1 MSDDPLEGEVTPQL
15 ANRVI
20 YGDKAA
26 LAQIFDVYR
35 LRLRR
40 IVNFRLDRRIYGRVD
55 PDDVLQEAYLNAQL
69 RMKSILSDRADT
81 LFIWLRKI
89 LNQTLADVH
98 RRHLGTK
105 KRSAKRDVSI
115 HGGWSTESTSVA
127 LAIHL
132 AGSLTSP
139 SQAALRAETAVQID
153 AALMT
158 LSPIDREIL
167 ALRHFE
173 ELSNT
178 EAAHVLG
185 MTTQAASMR
194 YVRALTRLKEV
205 LPAPQLSAMPDTQ

>member
-1 MSDDPLEGEVTPQL
+1 MSNVPLEPEVTPEL

-26 LAQIFDVYR
+26 LAQIFDLYR

-69 RMKSILSDRADT
+69 RMKSILADRAET

-89 LNQTLADVH
+89 LNQTLCDVH

-105 KRSAKRDVSI
+105 KRTAKRDVSI
-115 HGGWSTESTSVA
+115 HGGWSTESTSAA
-127 LAIHL
+127 LALHL
-132 AGSLTSP
+132 AGTLTSP
-139 SQAALRAETAVQID
+139 SQAALRTEMAAQID
-153 AALMT
+153 AALAT
-158 LSPIDREIL
+158 LSPVDREIL

-173 ELSNT
+173 ELSNG
-178 EAAHVLG
+178 EAAQVLG

-194 YVRALTRLKEV
+194 YVRALTRLREV
-205 LPAPQLSAMPDTQ
+205 LPAPQLSAAPDTQ

>member
-1 MSDDPLEGEVTPQL
+1 MSNIPLEPEVTPEL

-35 LRLRR
+35 MRLRR

-69 RMKSILSDRADT
+69 RMKSILADRAET

-115 HGGWSTESTSVA
+115 HGGWSTESTSAA

-132 AGSLTSP
+132 AGTLTSP
-139 SQAALRAETAVQID
+139 SQAALRAELAAQID
-153 AALMT
+153 AALAT
-158 LSPIDREIL
+158 LSPVDREIL

-173 ELSNT
+173 ELSNG
-178 EAAHVLG
+178 EAAQVLN

-194 YVRALTRLKEV
+194 YVRAPSRLRDV
-205 LPAPQLSAMPDTQ
+205 LPAPQLSAVPDTQ

>member
-1 MSDDPLEGEVTPQL
+1 MSIDPLEPEISPEL

-26 LAQIFDVYR
+26 LAQIFDIYR

-40 IVNFRLDRRIYGRVD
+40 IVNFRLDRRVYGRVD

-69 RMKSILSDRADT
+69 RMKSILGDRAET

-105 KRSAKRDVSI
+105 KRSAARDVSI
-115 HGGWSTESTSVA
+115 HGGWSTESTSAA

-132 AGSLTSP
+132 ADSLTSP
-139 SQAALRAETAVQID
+139 SQAALRAETAAQID
-153 AALMT
+153 AALAT
-158 LSPIDREIL
+158 LSPVDREIL

-173 ELSNT
+173 ELSNS

-185 MTTQAASMR
+185 MTSQAASMR
-194 YVRALTRLKEV
+194 YVRALTRLREV
-205 LPAPQLSAMPDTQ
+205 VPASQLSAITGTP

>member
-1 MSDDPLEGEVTPQL
+1 MSTDHPESELPRELV
-15 ANRVI
+15 NRVL

-26 LAQIFDVYR
+26 LAQVFDLYR

-40 IVNFRLDRRIYGRVD
+40 IVNFRLDRRVYGRVD

-69 RMKSILSDRADT
+69 RMKSLIQDRADT

-89 LNQTLADVH
+89 LNQTLCDVH
-98 RRHLGTK
+98 RRHLGTQ
-105 KRSAKRDVSI
+105 KRTAKRDVSI

-132 AGSLTSP
+132 VGSLTSP
-139 SQAALRAETAVQID
+139 SQAALRAETAAQIV
-153 AALMT
+153 AALATM
-158 LSPIDREIL
+158 SPIDREIL

-178 EAAHVLG
+178 EVADVLG

-194 YVRALTRLKEV
+194 YVRALTRLRDV
-205 LPAPQLSAMPDTQ
+205 LPAPAIPAVPGSD

>member
-1 MSDDPLEGEVTPQL
+1 MSNESFEPEISPEL

-26 LAQIFDVYR
+26 LAQIFDIYR
-35 LRLRR
+35 VRLRR

-69 RMKSILSDRADT
+69 RMKSILADRAET

-115 HGGWSTESTSVA
+115 HGGWSSESTSAA
-127 LAIHL
+127 LAVHL
-132 AGSLTSP
+132 AGTLTSP
-139 SQAALRAETAVQID
+139 SEAALRAELAHQID
-153 AALMT
+153 TALTT
-158 LSPIDREIL
+158 LSPVDREIL

-173 ELSNT
+173 ELSNS
-178 EAAHVLG
+178 EAAQVLG

-194 YVRALTRLKEV
+194 YVRALTRLREV
-205 LPAPQLSAMPDTQ
+205 LPAPQLAAMPDSQ

>member
-1 MSDDPLEGEVTPQL
+1 MSNIPLEPEVTPEL

-35 LRLRR
+35 MRLRR

-69 RMKSILSDRADT
+69 RMKSILADRAET

-105 KRSAKRDVSI
+105 KRARPNATSR
-115 HGGWSTESTSVA
+115 STA
-127 LAIHL
+127 
-132 AGSLTSP
+132 AGRP
-139 SQAALRAETAVQID
+139 NRPRPRWRFIW
-153 AALMT
+153 
-158 LSPIDREIL
+158 
-167 ALRHFE
+167 
-173 ELSNT
+173 
-178 EAAHVLG
+178 
-185 MTTQAASMR
+185 
-194 YVRALTRLKEV
+194 
-205 LPAPQLSAMPDTQ
+205 PAP

>member
-1 MSDDPLEGEVTPQL
+1 MYNTPHEPEVTPEL

-20 YGDKAA
+20 YGDKVA

-35 LRLRR
+35 QRLRR

-69 RMKSILSDRADT
+69 RMKSILADRAET

-115 HGGWSTESTSVA
+115 HGGWSTESTSAA

-139 SQAALRAETAVQID
+139 SQAALRAELATQID
-153 AALMT
+153 AALST
-158 LSPIDREIL
+158 LSPVDREIL

-173 ELSNT
+173 ELSNG
-178 EAAHVLG
+178 EAAQVLN

-194 YVRALTRLKEV
+194 YVRALTRLREV
-205 LPAPQLSAMPDTQ
+205 LPAPQLSAVPDAQ

>member
-1 MSDDPLEGEVTPQL
+1 MPNDPVETEVTPEL

-26 LAQIFDVYR
+26 LAQIFDLYR

-40 IVNFRLDRRIYGRVD
+40 IVNFRLDRRVYGRVD

-69 RMKSILSDRADT
+69 RMKSILADRVGT

-98 RRHLGTK
+98 RRHLGTQ
-105 KRSAKRDVSI
+105 KRSAKRDISI
-115 HGGWSTESTSVA
+115 HGGWSTESTSAA

-132 AGSLTSP
+132 TGSLTSP
-139 SQAALRAETAVQID
+139 SQAALRTELAAQID
-153 AALMT
+153 AALAN
-158 LSPIDREIL
+158 LSPVDREIL

-173 ELSNT
+173 ELSNS
-178 EAAHVLG
+178 EAAQVLG

-194 YVRALTRLKEV
+194 YVRALTRLREV
-205 LPAPQLSAMPDTQ
+205 LPVSQLSATSGPR